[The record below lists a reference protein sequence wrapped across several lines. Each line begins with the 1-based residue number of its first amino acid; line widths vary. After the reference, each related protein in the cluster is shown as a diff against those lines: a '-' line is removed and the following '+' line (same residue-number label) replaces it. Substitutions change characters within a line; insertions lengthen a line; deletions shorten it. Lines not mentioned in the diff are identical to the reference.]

1 MPSNLSDQKESR
13 ESKQEYG
20 PELLHSLATPI
31 VYTSPLYFIRIIFK
45 HTENW
50 NDFIVNIQT

>member
-13 ESKQEYG
+13 QSKQEYG

-31 VYTSPLYFIRIIFK
+31 LYTSPYILLG
-45 HTENW
+45 
-50 NDFIVNIQT
+50 